1 MELLVETIELGRGRR
16 KAPEKENRRSS
27 MGDAGTG
34 ETFPLLI
41 AATVKTASVV
51 LLREVVAGLEGEDE
65 AGVGT
70 ACGN

>member
-1 MELLVETIELGRGRR
+1 
-16 KAPEKENRRSS
+16 
-27 MGDAGTG
+27 MGDVGTG

-65 AGVGT
+65 AGIET
-70 ACGN
+70 ASGD